1 MATNAFPDIFSRD
14 VVDALKARIQSL
26 TPETRPQ
33 WGKMNAAQ
41 MLAHAS
47 KPYDTLYD
55 AEYQRR
61 YPPHTGLMRVLL
73 NWLVKPLVV
82 GPKPYKPNTR
92 TAPSYVVADERD
104 LVREREKLIG
114 YLYRVQAERRAGFE
128 GRLSYSFGP
137 LTADEWNALFYKH
150 LDHHLRQF
158 GA

>member
-1 MATNAFPDIFSRD
+1 MAATQTPDIFSRSE
-14 VVDALKARIQSL
+14 VDKLKARIQRL
-26 TPETRPQ
+26 VPDTRPQ
-33 WGKMNAAQ
+33 WGRMNAAQ

-61 YPPHTGLMRVLL
+61 YPPHTGLMRLL
-73 NWLVKPLVV
+73 LKWLVKPLVV
-82 GPKPYKPNTR
+82 GPRQYKPNTR

-104 LVREREKLIG
+104 LVREREKLFG
-114 YLYRVQAERRAGFE
+114 YLDRVQAEGRSGFE

-137 LTADEWNALFYKH
+137 LTADEWNVLFYKH

-158 GA
+158 GV

>member
-1 MATNAFPDIFSRD
+1 MAATQTPDIFSRSE
-14 VVDALKARIQSL
+14 VDKLKARIQRL
-26 TPETRPQ
+26 VPDTRPQ
-33 WGKMNAAQ
+33 WGRMNAAQ

-61 YPPHTGLMRVLL
+61 YPPHTGLMRLL
-73 NWLVKPLVV
+73 LKWLVKPLVV
-82 GPKPYKPNTR
+82 GPRQYKPNTR

-104 LVREREKLIG
+104 LTREREKLFN
-114 YLYRVQAERRAGFE
+114 YLDRVQAEGRSSFE

-137 LTADEWNALFYKH
+137 LHADEWNALFYKH

-158 GA
+158 GV